1 MMTSDRPGK
10 GKARQGK
17 ATIRHNAEK
26 GIKMMRSNGGV
37 VVAIVLVFP
46 IIVVVVSLYCFG
58 GRNRESQN
66 ASQSS
71 RLPGPNGN

>member
-1 MMTSDRPGK
+1 
-10 GKARQGK
+10 
-17 ATIRHNAEK
+17 
-26 GIKMMRSNGGV
+26 MMRSNGGV

-71 RLPGPNGN
+71 QTSRTQRKLNVHYGAKCFKYYR